1 MKTKR
6 KTMRH
11 LTYLLISMCVIPSV
25 LYGQKTL
32 GSTIIPQ
39 KTALLELKSQEV
51 GNDNVTSEIEGL
63 VVSRVLP
70 VDRKYLN
77 PLCKQH

>member
-32 GSTIIPQ
+32 CSTINPQ
-39 KTALLELKSQEV
+39 KTALLGLKSLATP
-51 GNDNVTSEIEGL
+51 VTT
-63 VVSRVLP
+63 
-70 VDRKYLN
+70 
-77 PLCKQH
+77 

>member
-25 LYGQKTL
+25 LYYGQKTL

-70 VDRKYLN
+70 VDRKN
-77 PLCKQH
+77 